1 MKRRL
6 AALLAAGAPLF
17 VFAREKKLT
26 EEERLALIRGMTAEF
41 AKAKVLIPRAKKPL
55 PFESAGTWDKE
66 AWEEAN
72 LSMGPAARVGEMVQI
87 TKIKV
92 ENDRIE
98 LELNHGVKSGPK
110 WYERIEV
117 GMGNRTTPISGSDRV
132 AAAGTNLAV
141 LFGKRIESLE
151 VDELK
156 KMLAPILDFDKRT
169 VTENY
174 MDTLPEPVRKAIEQK
189 KVIEGM
195 DREQVRLAVGQP
207 VRKERQS
214 VDGDE
219 TEEWI
224 YGRPPGKITFVTFSG
239 SKVSKVKEMYA
250 GLGGSTAPELP
261 VH

>member
-87 TKIKV
+87 TKINV

-98 LELNHGVKSGPK
+98 L
-110 WYERIEV
+110 
-117 GMGNRTTPISGSDRV
+117 
-132 AAAGTNLAV
+132 
-141 LFGKRIESLE
+141 
-151 VDELK
+151 
-156 KMLAPILDFDKRT
+156 
-169 VTENY
+169 
-174 MDTLPEPVRKAIEQK
+174 
-189 KVIEGM
+189 
-195 DREQVRLAVGQP
+195 
-207 VRKERQS
+207 
-214 VDGDE
+214 
-219 TEEWI
+219 
-224 YGRPPGKITFVTFSG
+224 
-239 SKVSKVKEMYA
+239 
-250 GLGGSTAPELP
+250 
-261 VH
+261 

>member
-1 MKRRL
+1 
-6 AALLAAGAPLF
+6 
-17 VFAREKKLT
+17 
-26 EEERLALIRGMTAEF
+26 
-41 AKAKVLIPRAKKPL
+41 
-55 PFESAGTWDKE
+55 
-66 AWEEAN
+66 
-72 LSMGPAARVGEMVQI
+72 
-87 TKIKV
+87 
-92 ENDRIE
+92 
-98 LELNHGVKSGPK
+98 VKSGPK

-261 VH
+261 VQ